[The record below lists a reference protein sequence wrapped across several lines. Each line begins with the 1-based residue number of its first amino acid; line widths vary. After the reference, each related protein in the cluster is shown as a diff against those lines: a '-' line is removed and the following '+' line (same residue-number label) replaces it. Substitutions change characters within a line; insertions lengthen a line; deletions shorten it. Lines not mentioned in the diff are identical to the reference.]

1 MRISDWSSDVCS
13 SDLGTLN
20 HRHVAEVAQVDP
32 AVALLRAVV
41 VPDPGIAGRAR
52 IVFAPPF
59 APTLQHQHLAPRLS
73 EAAGGRRSTEAG
85 ADDDDLEVVCHAPSP
100 GCAAPA
106 RLTARGCRC
115 RSEGNTSALQ
125 SLL

>member
-1 MRISDWSSDVCS
+1 MIRLPPRS
-13 SDLGTLN
+13 TLTDTLFPYTTLF
-20 HRHVAEVAQVDP
+20 RS
-32 AVALLRAVV
+32 
-41 VPDPGIAGRAR
+41 GRAR

-59 APTLQHQHLAPRLS
+59 APTLQHQHLAPCLS
-73 EAAGGRRSTEAG
+73 EAAGGRCSTEAG

-115 RSEGNTSALQ
+115 PTAAPCRSDRISPPQLRAALPPCCRSPSRS
-125 SLL
+125 SLAIK